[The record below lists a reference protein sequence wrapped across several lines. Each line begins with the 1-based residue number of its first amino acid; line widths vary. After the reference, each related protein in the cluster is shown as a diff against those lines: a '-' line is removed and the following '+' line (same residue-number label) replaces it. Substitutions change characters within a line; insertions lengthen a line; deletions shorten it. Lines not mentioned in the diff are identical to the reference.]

1 MKKFKL
7 ILKGILLWLT
17 AIVVLLSV
25 CGIDS
30 ISDKGFVWFFG
41 TVAIDAILI
50 LACIITMTEEEFMTL
65 SGNNWINSA
74 LEIEWNED

>member
-7 ILKGILLWLT
+7 VLKGILLWFT

-30 ISDKGFVWFFG
+30 ISDKGFIWLFG
-41 TVAIDAILI
+41 TIAIDAILI
-50 LACIITMTEEEFMTL
+50 LACIITMTKEEFDIIC
-65 SGNNWINSA
+65 NNWINSA
-74 LEIEWNED
+74 LGIEWNED